1 MVNVKIKV
9 LSSGKL
15 PIYSRQGD
23 ACLDCYARE
32 SVTIKKGERTQVPL
46 GFCLEL
52 PPDYEAQV
60 RPRSGMSKRG
70 VDIAFGTCDSNYR
83 GEVQATVINNN
94 GEDYIV
100 DKGDR
105 ICQLAI
111 REAPKVFFDI
121 VDKLSD
127 TDRGSDGF
135 GSSGK

>member
-1 MVNVKIKV
+1 MVNVKIKI

-15 PIYSRQGD
+15 PIYSRKGD

-32 SVTIKKGERTQVPL
+32 AVTIKKGERTQVPL

-70 VDIAFGTCDSNYR
+70 IDVAFGTCDSNYR
-83 GEVQATVINNN
+83 GEVQATVINTND
-94 GEDYIV
+94 EDYIV
-100 DKGDR
+100 EKGDR
-105 ICQLAI
+105 VCQLAI

-135 GSSGK
+135 GSSGI